1 MSSAAESQI
10 GFEQLGLA
18 NVLKQNTLAV
28 PPNQREYSWTDRE
41 VIQILQDFDKAIR
54 EGEQPYFLGTIVTIP
69 RPSGILEVVDGQ
81 QRLATTAILLA
92 SCRDALKGKDEM
104 LVQSLDNEFLSVID
118 RTRRE
123 RIPRL
128 TLNLD
133 DNDFFRARL
142 TGTNNVAPTRL
153 SHRRIDEVF
162 RLCAQQIQRVVA
174 GFDAKDQGD
183 LINTW
188 IDFLQKKAL
197 VILLRVPS
205 DANAYRMFE
214 TLNDRGLKTS
224 QADLIKNFL
233 FGRADVRLQEVQQ
246 KWALMRGALE
256 SYGDEDTVVNFLRHA
271 LITINGFVRE
281 SQVYDVVQTIARTP
295 QTAVTFATTLEVL
308 STLYVAIHNQDHE
321 RWNKY
326 SDATRHAIEV
336 LNLFD
341 IKPMRPLMLAIA
353 ARFDPNETERAY
365 RFLLALSVRLVI
377 AASTRSGSV
386 EIPLAAAA
394 LNVYQQKIKD
404 TAEIKKSLGEVAV
417 SDEQFRQAFAT
428 ANVSKAVLA
437 RYYLRS
443 LEQVAQGVADP
454 YFIPNADRQVIN
466 LEHVFP
472 REPEGKW
479 PQFDDQTGPLYVKRL
494 GNLALMRATDNSEL
508 KSEPFEDK
516 KKTFAASPY
525 VLTSQIAEA
534 ASWGPK
540 EIETRQKTLADLA
553 VKAWPI

>member
-1 MSSAAESQI
+1 MTDAEAQI

-41 VIQILQDFDKAIR
+41 VTQLLQDVAKSLAD
-54 EGEQPYFLGTIVTIP
+54 GEQAYFLGTVVTIP
-69 RPSGILEVVDGQ
+69 RPSGLLEVVDGQ

-92 SCRDALKGKDEM
+92 SFRDALRGKDDM

-133 DNDFFRARL
+133 DNDFFKAKL
-142 TGTNNVAPTRL
+142 TGVADVPATRL
-153 SHRRIDEVF
+153 SHQRIDEAF
-162 RLCAQQIQRVVA
+162 KLCAAQVRRITA
-174 GFDAKDQGD
+174 GFDPKDQGD
-183 LINTW
+183 IINNW

-205 DANAYRMFE
+205 DANAYKMFE

-224 QADLIKNFL
+224 QADLIKNYL
-233 FGRADVRLQEVQQ
+233 FGRADGRLSEVQQ

-281 SQVYDVVQTIARTP
+281 SQVYDVVQNIARAP
-295 QTAVTFATTLEVL
+295 QAAVTFAATLEVL
-308 STLYVAIHNQDHE
+308 STLYVAIHNPEHE

-341 IKPMRPLMLAIA
+341 IKPMRPLMLALA
-353 ARFDPNETERAY
+353 ARFEPNEAEKAF
-365 RFLLALSVRLVI
+365 RFLLALSVRLLI

-394 LNVYQQKIKD
+394 LKVYQQEITD
-404 TAEIKKSLGEVAV
+404 TTALKKALGDVLV
-417 SDEQFRQAFAT
+417 SDEQFRQSFET
-428 ANVSKAVLA
+428 STVSKAVLA

-454 YFIPNADRQVIN
+454 YFIPNADRQTIN

-472 REPEGKW
+472 REPEGNW
-479 PQFDDQTGPLYVKRL
+479 PQFDDQTGPIYLKRI
-494 GNLALMRATDNSEL
+494 GNLALMRATENSDL
-508 KSEPFEDK
+508 KSETFDEK
-516 KKTFAASPY
+516 KKAFAGSPY

-540 EIETRQKTLADLA
+540 EIEGRQKTLADLA
-553 VKAWPI
+553 IKAWPL